1 MSILTRDMWLEILE
15 QRMERP
21 LIQLLDELGGWPI
34 LRPNWDP
41 EKFDWLLLVA
51 QLRLYNNDILISEW
65 VAPDIKN
72 SDQYVIQVETSNS
85 SNFYKCSDNRYFIRY
100 SNVTYFQLYY
110 LLLTIIPLSLL
121 IFYLIK
127 VLNLKKS

>member
-72 SDQYVIQVETSNS
+72 SDQYVIQVETWNS
-85 SNFYKCSDNRYFIRY
+85 SNFYKVVTIDILYD
-100 SNVTYFQLYY
+100 NVTYFQLYY

-121 IFYLIK
+121 IK
-127 VLNLKKS
+127 LKY

>member
-72 SDQYVIQVETSNS
+72 SDQYVIQVETLNPSNFLDKKLL
-85 SNFYKCSDNRYFIRY
+85 NFYKVVTIDILYNIRM
-100 SNVTYFQLYY
+100 LY
-110 LLLTIIPLSLL
+110 
-121 IFYLIK
+121 IFYYIFYCYT
-127 VLNLKKS
+127 SIFTY

>member
-72 SDQYVIQVETSNS
+72 SDQYVIQVKTLNPSNFLDKKLF
-85 SNFYKCSDNRYFIRY
+85 NFYKVVTIDILYNIRM
-100 SNVTYFQLYY
+100 LY
-110 LLLTIIPLSLL
+110 
-121 IFYLIK
+121 IFYYIFYCYT
-127 VLNLKKS
+127 SIFTY

>member
-72 SDQYVIQVETSNS
+72 SDQYVIQVKTLNPSNFLDKKLL
-85 SNFYKCSDNRYFIRY
+85 NFYKVVTIDILNNIRM
-100 SNVTYFQLYY
+100 LY
-110 LLLTIIPLSLL
+110 
-121 IFYLIK
+121 IFYYIFYCYTSIFTY
-127 VLNLKKS
+127 LKY

>member
-72 SDQYVIQVETSNS
+72 SDQYVIQVETWNS
-85 SNFYKCSDNRYFIRY
+85 SNFYKVVTIDILYD
-100 SNVTYFQLYY
+100 NVTYFQLYY

-127 VLNLKKS
+127 VLNFKI

>member
-1 MSILTRDMWLEILE
+1 MWLEILE

-72 SDQYVIQVETSNS
+72 SDQYVIQVENS
-85 SNFYKCSDNRYFIRY
+85 SNFFFDKKLLEFHKVVDNRYFIQY
-100 SNVTYFQLYY
+100 SNIIYLQLYY
-110 LLLTIIPLSLL
+110 LLLTC
-121 IFYLIK
+121 Y
-127 VLNLKKS
+127 N

>member
-72 SDQYVIQVETSNS
+72 SDQYVIQVETLNPSNFLDKKLL
-85 SNFYKCSDNRYFIRY
+85 NFYKVVTIDILYNIRM
-100 SNVTYFQLYY
+100 LY
-110 LLLTIIPLSLL
+110 
-121 IFYLIK
+121 IFYYIFYCYTSIFTY
-127 VLNLKKS
+127 LKY

>member
-1 MSILTRDMWLEILE
+1 MWLEILE

-34 LRPNWDP
+34 LRPDWDP

-72 SDQYVIQVETSNS
+72 SEQYVIQVRS
-85 SNFYKCSDNRYFIRY
+85 R
-100 SNVTYFQLYY
+100 
-110 LLLTIIPLSLL
+110 SL
-121 IFYLIK
+121 K
-127 VLNLKKS
+127 VLQARIEISISFHFRITV

>member
-1 MSILTRDMWLEILE
+1 MWLEILE

-72 SDQYVIQVETSNS
+72 SDQYVIQVETWNS
-85 SNFYKCSDNRYFIRY
+85 SNFYKVVTIDILYDIRMLRIFNY
-100 SNVTYFQLYY
+100 
-110 LLLTIIPLSLL
+110 II
-121 IFYLIK
+121 YC
-127 VLNLKKS
+127 

>member
-72 SDQYVIQVETSNS
+72 SDQYVIQVEISNS

-127 VLNLKKS
+127 VLNFKV

>member
-1 MSILTRDMWLEILE
+1 MWLEILE

-72 SDQYVIQVETSNS
+72 SDQYVIQVENS
-85 SNFYKCSDNRYFIRY
+85 SNFFFKKLLEFHKVTIDILYNIRMLYIFNYITVVINYCYYIFI
-100 SNVTYFQLYY
+100 STY
-110 LLLTIIPLSLL
+110 
-121 IFYLIK
+121 
-127 VLNLKKS
+127 

>member
-1 MSILTRDMWLEILE
+1 MWLEILE

-34 LRPNWDP
+34 LRPDWDP

-72 SDQYVIQVETSNS
+72 SEQYVIQVRS
-85 SNFYKCSDNRYFIRY
+85 R
-100 SNVTYFQLYY
+100 
-110 LLLTIIPLSLL
+110 SL
-121 IFYLIK
+121 K
-127 VLNLKKS
+127 VLQARIEISVSLHFRITV